1 MHDIL
6 AGYDGSA
13 SAREA
18 VRFAKDLADKEAA
31 RLHILTV
38 ARPPD
43 WGALSYERPELLET
57 EKQHCQDLM
66 TELKGQLGL
75 SGAAVRYEMVVGHP
89 AKELVLYA
97 ERHDID
103 HLVVGHRGR
112 TAFDRW
118 LLGSVARQVIAYAPC
133 SVTIVRNAAAEGA
146 KVHR

>member
-6 AGYDGSA
+6 AGYDGSV
-13 SAREA
+13 SAQEA
-18 VRFAKDLADKEAA
+18 VRFAKNLAEKEGA

-43 WGALSYERPELLET
+43 WGKLAYERPELLEF
-57 EKQHCQDLM
+57 EKRHCQDLL
-66 TELKGQLGL
+66 TELKGKLGL
-75 SGAAVRYEMVVGHP
+75 SGGTVQYEMVVGHP

-97 ERHDID
+97 ERQNID
-103 HLVVGHRGR
+103 HIVVGHRGR

-133 SVTIVRNAAAEGA
+133 SVTIVRGQPDAT
-146 KVHR
+146 KDHR

>member
-18 VRFAKDLADKEAA
+18 VRFATNLAEKEGA

-38 ARPPD
+38 ARSPD
-43 WGALSYERPELLET
+43 WGKLAHERSELLEH
-57 EKQHCQDLM
+57 EKRYCEEII
-66 TELKGQLGL
+66 TELKGELG
-75 SGAAVRYEMVVGHP
+75 STGVAVQYETVAGHP

-97 ERHDID
+97 ERHNID
-103 HLVVGHRGR
+103 HVVVGHRGN

-118 LLGSVARQVIAYAPC
+118 LLGSIARQVIAYAPC
-133 SVTIVRNAAAEGA
+133 SVTIVRSALDVPKA
-146 KVHR
+146 HR

>member
-6 AGYDGSA
+6 AGYDGST
-13 SAREA
+13 SAQEA
-18 VRFAKDLADKEAA
+18 VLFAKELADKEGA

-43 WGALSYERPELLET
+43 WGKLSYERPEWLEA
-57 EKQHCQDLM
+57 EKRHCHDLI
-66 TELKGQLGL
+66 TELKGKLGL
-75 SGAAVRYEMVVGHP
+75 SGSAVQYETVVGHP

-97 ERHDID
+97 EQHDID
-103 HLVVGHRGR
+103 HLVVGHRGH

-133 SVTIVRNAAAEGA
+133 SVTIVRNRDDGPRG
-146 KVHR
+146 HR